1 MHWGQAIL
9 QALAITTGGNGST
22 FAFFLLGVPAPLPFF
37 DSPTPPVLVECISGG
52 GGSGPGVAGGGAS
65 PSAGGRLGVGAGG
78 LALLFFFA
86 VLAAGTALLIVPSG
100 PIFVCARL
108 GASAGRTMT

>member
-1 MHWGQAIL
+1 M
-9 QALAITTGGNGST
+9 TTGGNGST

-37 DSPTPPVLVECISGG
+37 DSLMPPVLDECINGG

-65 PSAGGRLGVGAGG
+65 TSAGGGPGVGAGG

-86 VLAAGTALLIVPSG
+86 VLAAGATLLIVPSG
-100 PIFVCARL
+100 PIFVCAVL
-108 GASAGRTMT
+108 GASSGSVIT